1 MSEFLGFLFM
11 LGLVLWAVVI
21 LIALFPGT
29 FLLLLILA
37 GTAALVLYVPVI
49 GFPLAAMEL
58 VALALF
64 LILAVVFLVAKGF
77 QRFKS
82 LILAV
87 VHLVAKGFQ
96 RFKSL
101 PPSNPAPNPM
111 MEGPPKRAL
120 RDNRTGRFKK
130 AGPEA
135 L

>member
-37 GTAALVLYVPVI
+37 GTAALVLYIPVI

-58 VALALF
+58 VDLALF

-87 VHLVAKGFQ
+87 VFLVAKGFQ

-101 PPSNPAPNPM
+101 PPSNP
-111 MEGPPKRAL
+111 
-120 RDNRTGRFKK
+120 
-130 AGPEA
+130 
-135 L
+135 